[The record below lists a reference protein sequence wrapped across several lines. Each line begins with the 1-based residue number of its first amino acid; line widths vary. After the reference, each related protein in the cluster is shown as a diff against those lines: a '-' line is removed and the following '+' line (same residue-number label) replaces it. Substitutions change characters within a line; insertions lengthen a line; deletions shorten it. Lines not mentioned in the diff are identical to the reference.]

1 MRMSPGGRSNSVA
14 ERITMARREKAKET
28 KAKTYGIA
36 ADRYVV
42 ELRGSQFFVVDALN
56 GGIVGGPYSA
66 RGAMA
71 TQGRAAAQARADSLN
86 ATVTRTR

>member
-1 MRMSPGGRSNSVA
+1 MS
-14 ERITMARREKAKET
+14 RREKAKET
-28 KAKTYGIA
+28 KPKTYGIA

-42 ELRGSQFFVVDALN
+42 DLRGAQYFVVDVQTGA
-56 GGIVGGPYSA
+56 IMGGPYAA

-71 TQGRAAAQARADSLN
+71 AQGRAACQARADALN